1 MKKTIFYFSRQFI
14 ILFNKFV
21 ILANV
26 GRSPTLL
33 GVRVVLVLFFCLHCI
48 VVLTCIRTIRL
59 LENLGT
65 CTPCEFLVGNVF
77 SLLYD
82 WTVYVW
88 VTLRVSYQKQELF
101 TLREHAGSPSICGG
115 IRVAHRF
122 SFLCCVFYFPCFR
135 PVSCVPNVVSVSG
148 FIVYSWLPLV
158 LFVFVLYLVYPMLPV
173 SLALLSIL
181 DCPLF
186 CLFSSCILC
195 TQCCQCLWLYCP
207 FLIAPSVFSN
217 VYSMKW

>member
-14 ILFNKFV
+14 ILFNEFV

-33 GVRVVLVLFFCLHCI
+33 RVRVVLVLFFFLHCI

-59 LENLGT
+59 IENLGT

-77 SLLYD
+77 SLWYD

-101 TLREHAGSPSICGG
+101 TLREHAGSPPICGG
-115 IRVAHRF
+115 VRVAHRF
-122 SFLCCVFYFPCFR
+122 SFLCCVFSFACFR
-135 PVSCVPNVVSVSG
+135 PVSCVPNVASVSG
-148 FIVYSWLPLV
+148 FIVHSWLHLRVSLMFIQWNDKAGMNWNKSETWILCKLV
-158 LFVFVLYLVYPMLPV
+158 IFVLR
-173 SLALLSIL
+173 
-181 DCPLF
+181 
-186 CLFSSCILC
+186 
-195 TQCCQCLWLYCP
+195 T
-207 FLIAPSVFSN
+207 
-217 VYSMKW
+217 K